1 MDSAYSGQRV
11 LVVGMARSGLAAGK
25 LLLAL
30 GARVILCDARADV
43 AGVDELAA
51 LGAAAQMGQDGADL
65 VPDCD
70 LLVVSP
76 GVPLDAPVIQKAQA
90 LGVPVLSEL
99 ALAAGQLSGETI
111 AVTGTNGKTTTVTL
125 IGEMLKNAG
134 KPTRIAGNIGL
145 ALSAV
150 ALDTKPEDYTVIEV
164 SSFQMENPGE
174 FHPHIAVMLNLTPDH
189 LNRHGT
195 LEAYGA
201 LKARMGQRQGK
212 RDVFVY
218 NADDAFCRAE
228 ASKTKARTVPF
239 SRTRRLKKG
248 AWADA
253 GQIWLPGRA
262 LCHVEELLLPGPHN
276 LENALAAAAVAG
288 ELGIPPAVIRHTLR
302 SFRGVEHRM
311 ETVRVLDGVTWI
323 NDSKGTNPDASIRA
337 VQGMQVPTVL
347 IAGGYDKET
356 PFGALAEAVAAN
368 HALRDVV
375 LIGKTA
381 GQIRAALEQAG
392 FTAIQDAGD
401 DFAKALDMARALA
414 EPGGAVLLS
423 PACASF
429 DMFKD
434 YEERG
439 REFKALVQQME
450 AKQP

>member
-1 MDSAYSGQRV
+1 MDSAFSGQRV
-11 LVVGMARSGLAAGK
+11 LLVGMARSGLAAGK

-30 GARVILCDARADV
+30 GAHVVLCDARANV
-43 AGVDELAA
+43 EGVEELVT
-51 LGAAAQMGQDGADL
+51 LGAMAQLGQDGVDL
-65 VPDCD
+65 LPGCD

-76 GVPLDAPVIQKAQA
+76 GVPMDAPVIQKAMA
-90 LGVPVLSEL
+90 LGVPIVSEL

-164 SSFQMENPGE
+164 SSFQMEHPGD

-195 LEAYGA
+195 LEAYVA
-201 LKARMGQRQGK
+201 TKARMWARQGK

-218 NADDAFCRAE
+218 NADDPFCRAE
-228 ASKTKARTVPF
+228 ADKAKARAVPF
-239 SRTRRLKKG
+239 SRTRRLRKG
-248 AWADA
+248 AWADQ
-253 GQIWLPGRA
+253 GQIWLEGRA
-262 LCHVEELLLPGPHN
+262 LCHAEELLLPGPHN

-288 ELGIPPAVIRHTLR
+288 ELGIPPVVIRHTLR

-337 VQGMQVPTVL
+337 VQGMTMPTVL
-347 IAGGYDKET
+347 IAGGYDKQT
-356 PFGALAEAVAAN
+356 PFDALAGAVAAN
-368 HALRDVV
+368 KAMRAVV

-381 GQIRAALEQAG
+381 GQIRGALEVAG
-392 FTAIQDAGD
+392 FSAIQDAGD

-450 AKQP
+450 AK